1 MYIEVILPV
10 PLADTFTYFVPPPLE
25 AQLLNRRSQIVI
37 GSLVRVPFG
46 KNQLH
51 TGVVAE
57 IRKDIPEKLDKIK
70 PIDAV
75 LSEGAM
81 VLSTQLRFWEWLSQ
95 YYLCNI
101 GAIFKA
107 ALPPAFIE
115 KGLLHHFRSKNLR
128 NLSPL
133 KNLSPLSPP
142 QQQAYSEI
150 KSAFLT
156 KEVCLLHGV
165 TAGGKTEIYTHLIQ
179 DTLNQGK
186 QVLYLLPEIA
196 LTTQITSRLQ
206 QFFGKKMSVYHSKIN
221 HHERKDIWENNCPM
235 ILGVRSS
242 VFLPFRNLGLVIV
255 DEEHEPSYKQQDPAP
270 RYHARNAAIVLAS
283 LHGAKTVLGSA
294 TPSVESFHNAQ
305 TGKYGYVRLD
315 KRFES
320 IALPEIIP
328 VDVKELRR
336 KKQMKTIFSPLLLER
351 MQEILAKGEQVLL
364 FQNRRGFALNIVC
377 KICDWTPKCRF
388 CDISLTYHKASA
400 KTGILSCHYCGRN
413 YQLPKE
419 CPECGS
425 TDLKPIGYG
434 TEKVEEE
441 IRTLFPEIPVD
452 RLDTDTAKTKKSLE
466 DIISRFE
473 SGQTQ
478 ILIGTQM
485 ISKGLDFEKVS
496 LVGILN
502 ADALMNFPD
511 FRAYE
516 RAYQLMSQVAG
527 RAGRRKTPGEVILQT
542 SHPEHP
548 LIQMVLQQNYEG
560 MYDMQ
565 MEERE
570 LFKYPPVFRLIEIT
584 LKHRKDEILR
594 ELSVIYAGLL
604 REKLGDRVIGPDKP
618 AVGKVQNLYI
628 RKILLKIETSVSLA
642 ALREI
647 LEQTSA
653 QIHSNPA
660 YRYVL
665 LQYDVDPV

>member
-1 MYIEVILPV
+1 
-10 PLADTFTYFVPPPLE
+10 
-25 AQLLNRRSQIVI
+25 
-37 GSLVRVPFG
+37 
-46 KNQLH
+46 
-51 TGVVAE
+51 
-57 IRKDIPEKLDKIK
+57 
-70 PIDAV
+70 
-75 LSEGAM
+75 
-81 VLSTQLRFWEWLSQ
+81 
-95 YYLCNI
+95 
-101 GAIFKA
+101 
-107 ALPPAFIE
+107 
-115 KGLLHHFRSKNLR
+115 
-128 NLSPL
+128 
-133 KNLSPLSPP
+133 
-142 QQQAYSEI
+142 
-150 KSAFLT
+150 
-156 KEVCLLHGV
+156 
-165 TAGGKTEIYTHLIQ
+165 
-179 DTLNQGK
+179 
-186 QVLYLLPEIA
+186 
-196 LTTQITSRLQ
+196 
-206 QFFGKKMSVYHSKIN
+206 
-221 HHERKDIWENNCPM
+221 
-235 ILGVRSS
+235 
-242 VFLPFRNLGLVIV
+242 LGLVIV
-255 DEEHEPSYKQQDPAP
+255 DEEHEPSYKQQNPAP

-294 TPSVESFHNAQ
+294 TPSVVSFHNAQ

-315 KRFES
+315 KRFVGAGFARPES
-320 IALPEIIP
+320 NELPEIIP

-351 MQEILAKGEQVLL
+351 MQETLAKGEQVLL
-364 FQNRRGFALNIVC
+364 FQNRRGFALSVVC

-388 CDISLTYHKASA
+388 CDISLTYHKAPY
-400 KTGILSCHYCGRN
+400 KDVVLTCHYCGRS

-441 IRTLFPEIPVD
+441 IRTLFPEVPVD
-452 RLDTDTAKTKKSLE
+452 RLDTDTAKSKKSLE

-527 RAGRRKTPGEVILQT
+527 RAGRRETQGEVILQT
-542 SHPEHP
+542 SHSEHP

-560 MYDMQ
+560 MYEMQ

-594 ELSVIYAGLL
+594 ELSTVYAGLL
-604 REKLGDRVIGPDKP
+604 REKLGDRVVGPDKP

-628 RKILLKIETSVSLA
+628 RKILLKIETSASLA

-647 LEQTSA
+647 LEQTRA
-653 QIHSNPA
+653 QVLSHPN
-660 YRYVL
+660 YRYVGI
-665 LQYDVDPV
+665 QYDVDPV